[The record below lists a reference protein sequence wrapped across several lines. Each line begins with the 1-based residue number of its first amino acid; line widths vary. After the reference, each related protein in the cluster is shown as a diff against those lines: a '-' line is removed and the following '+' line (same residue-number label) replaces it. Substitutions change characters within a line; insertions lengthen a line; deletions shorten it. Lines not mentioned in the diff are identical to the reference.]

1 MENNFQKDFSEWQAI
16 ALDPA
21 TPAEELWALAMRN
34 DRFAVLVAQNPAIP
48 ISLIERLVEEGKPE
62 ILRAL
67 ASNPQTPK
75 EILLPLAEHF
85 PEEVVANPVF
95 EILWHLDPHL
105 KDLSLSALRALL
117 LNPKTADWAWF
128 LVPDREPNISKYY
141 PSSNLDNLRTFW
153 YILKEVAAAPETP
166 LSVLTHLLQF
176 TKEIVAEHI
185 EGKGYGAFSPPNR
198 IRGLSFK
205 IQATIG
211 ARTDIP
217 VELLCQWA
225 QDKGRR
231 CSGLR
236 KGIAKNPNCPIF
248 LLEELTRDPREN
260 VRCAAA
266 ENPHLPIQSMV
277 ELMQDHESEGTE
289 RVIFNVKA
297 GLASNPNLPRELL
310 MQLLN
315 DSSHSVH
322 AALANRPDLP
332 TEAIETLSRHESI
345 KVIAALSQNHICA
358 HICADSIRLASDPQT
373 DSDRLIELSH
383 HWNLKVLLALVKN
396 PMTPPIALKQI
407 GSHPHLESDHLE
419 EIVFGLLEHPS
430 CPSEVFEK
438 ALAVVRAK
446 DSLSVYNR
454 YPQTPQELQKLVSR
468 EDETAKINLAICPNT
483 PSDILLHLVHSHKW
497 GSQIK
502 LRALIHPNCPTEAVA
517 TFLNHPSPNVRQIA
531 QQKLAERQQASQES

>member
-1 MENNFQKDFSEWQAI
+1 MADSFQKDCSEWQAI
-16 ALDPA
+16 ALDPK
-21 TPAEELWALAMRN
+21 TPAEQLWALAMRN
-34 DRFAVLVAQNPAIP
+34 DALAVLVAQNPAIP
-48 ISLIERLVEEGKPE
+48 ISLIERLVEKGKPE

-85 PEEVVANPVF
+85 PEEVFANPVL
-95 EILWHLDPHL
+95 EILWHLDPDL

-128 LVPDREPNISKYY
+128 LVPDRERHSG
-141 PSSNLDNLRTFW
+141 NLDDLRTLWFT
-153 YILKEVAAAPETP
+153 LKEVAAAPETP
-166 LSVLTHLLQF
+166 LSVLNHLLNF
-176 TKEIVAEHI
+176 SKEIVADRLNYI
-185 EGKGYGAFSPPNR
+185 DNKSYGIFSPPNR
-198 IRGLSFK
+198 IRSLSSR
-205 IQATIG
+205 IQETIG

-225 QDKGRR
+225 QDKDRC

-248 LLEELTRDPREN
+248 LLEELIHDPIDS

-266 ENPHLPIQSMV
+266 ENPNLPIQSMV
-277 ELMQDHESEGTE
+277 EIMRDYGSEGTE
-289 RVIFNVKA
+289 QVMFNVRA
-297 GLASNPNLPRELL
+297 WLASNPNLPRELL

-322 AALANRPDLP
+322 VALANRPDLP
-332 TEAIETLSRHESI
+332 EEAIETLSRHESI
-345 KVIAALSQNHICA
+345 EVIAALSQKD
-358 HICADSIRLASDPQT
+358 ICADLIRLASNPQT
-373 DSDRLIELSH
+373 DGDRLIELSH

-407 GSHPHLESDHLE
+407 GSHPHLKSNHLE

-430 CPSEVFEK
+430 CPNEVFEK

-446 DSLSVYNR
+446 DSS
-454 YPQTPQELQKLVSR
+454 S
-468 EDETAKINLAICPNT
+468 
-483 PSDILLHLVHSHKW
+483 
-497 GSQIK
+497 
-502 LRALIHPNCPTEAVA
+502 
-517 TFLNHPSPNVRQIA
+517 
-531 QQKLAERQQASQES
+531 